1 MIGFE
6 ALEGRRFRKESKKD
20 TSVAIV
26 NKYEMVPTLVQ
37 QGVEEYATDI
47 EEELNKYAGRV
58 IFEDCTAKA
67 VELGNKSAANIVL
80 LGVCSMFVEDIPE
93 DKWIEAIVS
102 SVPEKF
108 VELNKKAF
116 AAGREM
122 AK

>member
-1 MIGFE
+1 
-6 ALEGRRFRKESKKD
+6 
-20 TSVAIV
+20 
-26 NKYEMVPTLVQ
+26 
-37 QGVEEYATDI
+37 
-47 EEELNKYAGRV
+47 
-58 IFEDCTAKA
+58 
-67 VELGNKSAANIVL
+67 
-80 LGVCSMFVEDIPE
+80 MFVEDIPE